1 MADRI
6 KGITVEI
13 NGDTTGLSKALQ
25 GVNKEIRNT
34 QSQLKDVNK
43 LLKLDPGN
51 TELITQKHKLLQQA
65 VEETKKKLQS
75 LKEAQKQADE
85 ALKNGT
91 ITQEQ
96 YDGLQ
101 REIEET
107 TQKLKS
113 LEDQANQSATAV
125 QKIAAAGD
133 KMKTIGGKL
142 SGVGKDLTMYVSAP
156 LAAAGAAGVKS
167 FADVDKTM
175 ALANKTM
182 GNTAEQ
188 ANTLNDA
195 MKDAAANSTYGMQDA
210 ATATLNFARAGLDA
224 EQSAAAL
231 APAMNLAAGE
241 GGDLD
246 TVSAGLV
253 ATINGFHGS
262 FEDAGTYAD
271 VFASAC
277 NNSALDVNSL
287 SSAMSVAA
295 PIFASAG
302 YQVNDA
308 ALYMGIMANN
318 GIEADKAANSLKTGI
333 ARLVSP
339 AKEGADMME
348 QLGISVTNSDGSMK
362 DSVTI
367 QKELHDAFANL
378 SESEQIAAASA
389 IFGKNQMAPWL
400 ALINTAPG
408 DVDKLNGS
416 LSTCSGTTKDMADT
430 MMSGFG
436 GSMEKL
442 KSSVD
447 VLVYSLGQ
455 ALAPTIQKVVD
466 FLQGLVDKFNSLSP
480 AQQDIIV
487 KIGLAVAA
495 LGPLLMITG
504 KLMSAVGSIMTAAP
518 QIAGAMTKLSG
529 LAKGLTGALGGIA
542 PVLKIVGGIGMVI
555 GGAITAVKNFV
566 DMFKNGFSVIKSILM
581 GVGIAIAAVGAVLL
595 GAPAAVAAIVAAIVF
610 VVANLVVLIK
620 EHWTE
625 IVTFVKGVWNEMKL
639 MAKETWEGIK
649 NTISGILT
657 GIKTGVTNA
666 WNAVKTAT
674 DTIFNAIK
682 TFITTIW
689 NGIKTVVTT
698 VVNGVKTA
706 VSTAWNAV
714 KTTTSNIFN
723 GIKNTV
729 TTIWNGIRTAV
740 TTAVSGIKTGISNG
754 LNAAKN
760 TVTNILNGIKN
771 AFSNVWNGAK
781 NIVSGAIEKIKG
793 MMNFH
798 WSLPKLKLPH
808 FSISGKFSLDPPS
821 IPHIGVEWYRK
832 AMGDGMI
839 LNSPTIFGAAGGK
852 LLGGGE
858 AGAEAIVGVSSLRGM
873 IQEAVAGQ
881 TSALVT
887 ALGASS
893 GDIVIPVYIG
903 NTLLDEMVVSA
914 QNRRNLR
921 SGGR

>member
-13 NGDTTGLSKALQ
+13 NGDTTGLSKALS

-34 QSQLKDVNK
+34 QAQLKDVNK

-51 TELITQKHKLLQQA
+51 TELIAQKHKLLQQA

-91 ITQEQ
+91 ISQEQ

-101 REIEET
+101 REIAET
-107 TQKLKS
+107 TQKLKD
-113 LEDQANQSATAV
+113 LEAQAEQSATAL
-125 QKIAAAGD
+125 QRIAAAGGKLKD
-133 KMKTIGGKL
+133 IGGKV
-142 SGVGKDLTMYVSAP
+142 SGIGKDLTTYVTVP

-188 ANTLNDA
+188 ANTLNAA
-195 MKDAAANSTYGMQDA
+195 MKDAAANSTYGMSDA
-210 ATATLNFARAGLDA
+210 ANATLNFARAGLDA

-262 FEDAGTYAD
+262 FEEAGTYAD

-295 PIFASAG
+295 PIFSSAG
-302 YQVNDA
+302 YKVNDA
-308 ALYMGIMANN
+308 ALYMGVMANN

-339 AKEGADMME
+339 AKDGAEMME
-348 QLGISVTNSDGSMK
+348 QLGISITNSDGSMK
-362 DSVTI
+362 DSVTV

-408 DVDKLNGS
+408 DVNELNAS
-416 LSTCSGTTKDMADT
+416 LAACGGTTQDMADT
-430 MMSGFG
+430 MMNGFG
-436 GSMEKL
+436 GSIEKL
-442 KSSVD
+442 KSSID

-455 ALAPTIQKVVD
+455 ALAPTIQSVIN
-466 FLQGLVDKFNSLSP
+466 FLQGLVDKFNALSP
-480 AQQDIIV
+480 AQQDLIV
-487 KIGLAVAA
+487 KIGLFVAA
-495 LGPLLMITG
+495 IGPVLLIVG
-504 KLMSAVGSIMTAAP
+504 KLMSAVGTIMTVVPKLASVISTVKGAFAALNAVMLANP
-518 QIAGAMTKLSG
+518 IMIVIAAIAGLVAAFIYLWNTNEEFRQFWINLWESIKQ
-529 LAKGLTGALGGIA
+529 AAVTAWNA
-542 PVLKIVGGIGMVI
+542 I
-555 GGAITAVKNFV
+555 GGFLK
-566 DMFKNGFSVIKSILM
+566 
-581 GVGIAIAAVGAVLL
+581 GA
-595 GAPAAVAAIVAAIVF
+595 
-610 VVANLVVLIK
+610 
-620 EHWTE
+620 
-625 IVTFVKGVWNEMKL
+625 
-639 MAKETWEGIK
+639 WEGIR
-649 NTISGILT
+649 NTCQ
-657 GIKTGVTNA
+657 
-666 WNAVKTAT
+666 
-674 DTIFNAIK
+674 TIFNAIK
-682 TFITTIW
+682 TFFQTVW
-689 NGIKTVVTT
+689 NGIKNIFSTAVGAVKTVVT
-698 VVNGVKTA
+698 N
-706 VSTAWNAV
+706 AWNAI
-714 KTTTSNIFN
+714 KTVTSTVWNSIKSVVTGAITAIKN
-723 GIKNTV
+723 GI
-729 TTIWNGIRTAV
+729 
-740 TTAVSGIKTGISNG
+740 STG
-754 LNAAKN
+754 LTAAKN

-771 AFSNVWNGAK
+771 AFSTVWEGAK

-798 WSLPKLKLPH
+798 WELPKLKLPH
-808 FSISGKFSLDPPS
+808 FSITGKFSLDPPS
-821 IPHIGVEWYRK
+821 IPKIGVEWYRK

-839 LNSPTIFGAAGGK
+839 LDSPTIFGAAGGK
-852 LLGGGE
+852 LLAGGE
-858 AGAEAIVGVSSLRGM
+858 AGPEAVVGVDSLRTM

-881 TSALVT
+881 TVVLAQ
-887 ALGASS
+887 AIGAAG
-893 GDIVIPVYIG
+893 GDITIPVYVG
-903 NTLLDEMVVSA
+903 GTLLDEMVVTA
-914 QNRRNLR
+914 QNRQNLR

>member
-13 NGDTTGLSKALQ
+13 NGDTTGLSKALS

-34 QSQLKDVNK
+34 QAQLKDVNK

-51 TELITQKHKLLQQA
+51 TDLIAQKHKLLQQA

-91 ITQEQ
+91 ISQEQ

-101 REIEET
+101 REIAET
-107 TQKLKS
+107 TQKLKD
-113 LEDQANQSATAV
+113 LEAQAEQSATAL
-125 QKIAAAGD
+125 QRIAAAGGKLKD
-133 KMKTIGGKL
+133 IGGKV
-142 SGVGKDLTMYVSAP
+142 SGIGKDLTTYVTVP

-188 ANTLNDA
+188 ANTLNAA
-195 MKDAAANSTYGMQDA
+195 MKDAAANSTYGMSDA
-210 ATATLNFARAGLDA
+210 ANATLNFARAGLDA

-262 FEDAGTYAD
+262 FEEAGTYAD

-295 PIFASAG
+295 PIFSSAG
-302 YQVNDA
+302 YKVNDA
-308 ALYMGIMANN
+308 ALYMGVMANN

-339 AKEGADMME
+339 AKDGAEMME
-348 QLGISVTNSDGSMK
+348 QLGISITNSDGSMK
-362 DSVTI
+362 DSVTV

-408 DVDKLNGS
+408 DVNELNAS
-416 LSTCSGTTKDMADT
+416 LAACGGTTQDMADT
-430 MMSGFG
+430 MMNGFG
-436 GSMEKL
+436 GSIEKL
-442 KSSVD
+442 KSSID

-455 ALAPTIQKVVD
+455 ALAPTIQSVIN
-466 FLQGLVDKFNSLSP
+466 FLQGLVDKFNALSP
-480 AQQDIIV
+480 AQQDLIV
-487 KIGLAVAA
+487 KIGLFAA
-495 LGPLLMITG
+495 AIGPVLLIVG
-504 KLMSAVGSIMTAAP
+504 KLMSAVGTIMTVVPKLAGVISTVKGAFAALNAVMLANP
-518 QIAGAMTKLSG
+518 IMIVIAAIAGLVAAFIYLWNTNEEFRQFWINLWESIKQ
-529 LAKGLTGALGGIA
+529 AAVTAWNA
-542 PVLKIVGGIGMVI
+542 I
-555 GGAITAVKNFV
+555 GGFLKGAWEGIRNTCQTIFNAIKAFFQTMWNGIKNI
-566 DMFKNGFSVIKSILM
+566 FST
-581 GVGIAIAAVGAVLL
+581 AVGAV
-595 GAPAAVAAIVAAIVF
+595 
-610 VVANLVVLIK
+610 
-620 EHWTE
+620 
-625 IVTFVKGVWNEMKL
+625 
-639 MAKETWEGIK
+639 
-649 NTISGILT
+649 
-657 GIKTGVTNA
+657 KTVVTNA
-666 WNAVKTAT
+666 WNA
-674 DTIFNAIK
+674 IK
-682 TFITTIW
+682 TVTSTVW
-689 NGIKTVVTT
+689 NGIKSVVT
-698 VVNGVKTA
+698 GAITA
-706 VSTAWNAV
+706 I
-714 KTTTSNIFN
+714 KN
-723 GIKNTV
+723 GI
-729 TTIWNGIRTAV
+729 
-740 TTAVSGIKTGISNG
+740 STG
-754 LNAAKN
+754 LTAAKN

-771 AFSNVWNGAK
+771 AFSTVWEGAK

-798 WSLPKLKLPH
+798 WELPKLKLPH
-808 FSISGKFSLDPPS
+808 FSITGKFSLDPPS
-821 IPHIGVEWYRK
+821 IPKIGVEWYRK

-839 LNSPTIFGAAGGK
+839 LDSPTIFGAAGGR
-852 LLGGGE
+852 LLAGGE
-858 AGAEAIVGVSSLRGM
+858 AGPEAVVGVDSLRTM
-873 IQEAVAGQ
+873 IQE
-881 TSALVT
+881 L
-887 ALGASS
+887 
-893 GDIVIPVYIG
+893 PV
-903 NTLLDEMVVSA
+903 
-914 QNRRNLR
+914 
-921 SGGR
+921 

>member
-188 ANTLNDA
+188 ANTLNAA
-195 MKDAAANSTYGMQDA
+195 MKDAAANSTYGMSDA
-210 ATATLNFARAGLDA
+210 ANATLNFARAGLDA

-262 FEDAGTYAD
+262 FEDAGNYAD

-302 YQVNDA
+302 YKVNDA

-339 AKEGADMME
+339 AKEGAEQMS

-400 ALINTAPG
+400 ALINTAPE

-416 LSTCSGTTKDMADT
+416 LSTCSGTTKEMADT

-487 KIGLAVAA
+487 KIGLVVAA

-504 KLMSAVGSIMTAAP
+504 KLMSAVGSILTAAP

-542 PVLKIVGGIGMVI
+542 PVLKIIGGIGMVI
-555 GGAITAVKNFV
+555 GGAIMAVKNFV

-625 IVTFVKGVWNEMKL
+625 IVTFVKGVWNEMKA

-674 DTIFNAIK
+674 ETIFNAIK

-858 AGAEAIVGVSSLRGM
+858 AGAEAIVGVSSLRSM

>member
-13 NGDTTGLSKALQ
+13 NGDTTGLSKALS

-34 QSQLKDVNK
+34 QAQLKDVNK

-51 TELITQKHKLLQQA
+51 TDLIAQKHKLLQQA

-91 ITQEQ
+91 ISQEQ

-101 REIEET
+101 REIAET
-107 TQKLKS
+107 TQKLKD
-113 LEDQANQSATAV
+113 LEAQAEQSATAL
-125 QKIAAAGD
+125 QKIVAAGGKLKD
-133 KMKTIGGKL
+133 IGGKV
-142 SGVGKDLTMYVSAP
+142 SGIGKDLTTYVTVP

-188 ANTLNDA
+188 ANTLNAA
-195 MKDAAANSTYGMQDA
+195 MKDAAANSTYGMSDA
-210 ATATLNFARAGLDA
+210 ANATLNFARAGLDA

-262 FEDAGTYAD
+262 FEEAGTYAD

-302 YQVNDA
+302 YKVNDA
-308 ALYMGIMANN
+308 ALYMGVMANN

-339 AKEGADMME
+339 AKDGAEMME
-348 QLGISVTNSDGSMK
+348 QLGISITNSDGSMK
-362 DSVTI
+362 DSVTV

-408 DVDKLNGS
+408 DVNELNAS
-416 LSTCSGTTKDMADT
+416 LAACGGTTQDMANT
-430 MMSGFG
+430 MMNGFG
-436 GSMEKL
+436 GSIEKL
-442 KSSVD
+442 KSSID

-455 ALAPTIQKVVD
+455 ALAPTIQSVIN
-466 FLQGLVDKFNSLSP
+466 FLQGLVDKFNALSP
-480 AQQDIIV
+480 AQQDLIV
-487 KIGLAVAA
+487 KIGLFAA
-495 LGPLLMITG
+495 AIGPVLLIVG
-504 KLMSAVGSIMTAAP
+504 KLMSAVGTIMTVVPKLAGVISTVKGAFAALNAVMLANP
-518 QIAGAMTKLSG
+518 IMIVIAAI
-529 LAKGLTGALGGIA
+529 AALVAAFIYLWNTNEEFRQFWINLWESIKQA
-542 PVLKIVGGIGMVI
+542 
-555 GGAITAVKNFV
+555 AITAWNAIGEFL
-566 DMFKNGFSVIKSILM
+566 KS
-581 GVGIAIAAVGAVLL
+581 
-595 GAPAAVAAIVAAIVF
+595 
-610 VVANLVVLIK
+610 
-620 EHWTE
+620 
-625 IVTFVKGVWNEMKL
+625 
-639 MAKETWEGIK
+639 TWEGIK
-649 NTISGILT
+649 STCQ
-657 GIKTGVTNA
+657 
-666 WNAVKTAT
+666 
-674 DTIFNAIK
+674 TIFNAIK
-682 TFITTIW
+682 TFFQTVW
-689 NGIKTVVTT
+689 NGIKNIFSTTVGAVKTVVT
-698 VVNGVKTA
+698 N
-706 VSTAWNAV
+706 AWNAIKSV
-714 KTTTSNIFN
+714 TSTVWN
-723 GIKNTV
+723 GIKSVV
-729 TTIWNGIRTAV
+729 TGTITAIKNGI
-740 TTAVSGIKTGISNG
+740 STG
-754 LNAAKN
+754 LTAAKS

-771 AFSNVWNGAK
+771 AFSTVWEGAK

-798 WSLPKLKLPH
+798 WELPKLKLPH
-808 FSISGKFSLDPPS
+808 FSITGKFSLDPPS
-821 IPHIGVEWYRK
+821 IPKIGVEWYRK

-839 LNSPTIFGAAGGK
+839 LDSPTIFGAAGGK
-852 LLGGGE
+852 LLAGGE
-858 AGAEAIVGVSSLRGM
+858 AGPEAVVGVDSLRTM

-881 TSALVT
+881 TAVL
-887 ALGASS
+887 AQAIGAAGS
-893 GDIVIPVYIG
+893 GDITIPVYVG
-903 NTLLDEMVVSA
+903 GTLLDEMVVTA
-914 QNRRNLR
+914 QNRQNLR

>member
-13 NGDTTGLSKALQ
+13 NGDTTGLSKALS

-34 QSQLKDVNK
+34 QAQLKDVNK

-51 TELITQKHKLLQQA
+51 TDLIAQKHKLLQQA

-85 ALKNGT
+85 ALKKGT
-91 ITQEQ
+91 ISQEQ

-101 REIEET
+101 REIAET
-107 TQKLKS
+107 TQKLKD
-113 LEDQANQSATAV
+113 LEAQAEQSATAL
-125 QKIAAAGD
+125 QKIAAAGGKLKD
-133 KMKTIGGKL
+133 IGGKV
-142 SGVGKDLTMYVSAP
+142 SGIGKDLTTYVTVP

-188 ANTLNDA
+188 ANTLNAA
-195 MKDAAANSTYGMQDA
+195 MKDAAANSTYGMSDA
-210 ATATLNFARAGLDA
+210 ANATLNFARAGLDA

-262 FEDAGTYAD
+262 FEEAGTYAD

-302 YQVNDA
+302 YKVNDA
-308 ALYMGIMANN
+308 ALYMGVMANN

-339 AKEGADMME
+339 AKDGAEMME
-348 QLGISVTNSDGSMK
+348 QLGISITNSDGSMK
-362 DSVTI
+362 DSVTV

-408 DVDKLNGS
+408 DVNELNAS
-416 LSTCSGTTKDMADT
+416 LAACGGTTQDMADT
-430 MMSGFG
+430 MMNGFG
-436 GSMEKL
+436 GSIEKL
-442 KSSVD
+442 KSSID

-455 ALAPTIQKVVD
+455 TLAPTIQSVIN
-466 FLQGLVDKFNSLSP
+466 FLQGLVDKFNALSP
-480 AQQDIIV
+480 AQQDLIV
-487 KIGLAVAA
+487 KIGLFAA
-495 LGPLLMITG
+495 AIGPVLLIVG
-504 KLMSAVGSIMTAAP
+504 KLMSAVGTIMTVVPKLAGVISTVKGAFVALNAVMLANPIMIVIAA
-518 QIAGAMTKLSG
+518 IA
-529 LAKGLTGALGGIA
+529 ALVAAFIYLWNTNEEFRQFWINLWESIKQA
-542 PVLKIVGGIGMVI
+542 AVTAWNAI
-555 GGAITAVKNFV
+555 GGFLKGAWEGIRNTCQTIFNAIKAFFQTMWNGIKNI
-566 DMFKNGFSVIKSILM
+566 FST
-581 GVGIAIAAVGAVLL
+581 AVGAV
-595 GAPAAVAAIVAAIVF
+595 
-610 VVANLVVLIK
+610 
-620 EHWTE
+620 
-625 IVTFVKGVWNEMKL
+625 
-639 MAKETWEGIK
+639 
-649 NTISGILT
+649 
-657 GIKTGVTNA
+657 KTVVTNA
-666 WNAVKTAT
+666 WNA
-674 DTIFNAIK
+674 IK
-682 TFITTIW
+682 TVTSTVW
-689 NGIKTVVTT
+689 NGIKSVVT
-698 VVNGVKTA
+698 GAITA
-706 VSTAWNAV
+706 I
-714 KTTTSNIFN
+714 KN
-723 GIKNTV
+723 GI
-729 TTIWNGIRTAV
+729 
-740 TTAVSGIKTGISNG
+740 STG
-754 LNAAKN
+754 LTAAKN

-771 AFSNVWNGAK
+771 AFSTVWEGAK

-798 WSLPKLKLPH
+798 WELPKLKLPH
-808 FSISGKFSLDPPS
+808 FSITGKFSLDPPS
-821 IPHIGVEWYRK
+821 IPKIGVEWYRK

-839 LNSPTIFGAAGGK
+839 LDSPTIFGAAGGK
-852 LLGGGE
+852 LLAGGE
-858 AGAEAIVGVSSLRGM
+858 AGPEAVVGVDSLRTM

-881 TSALVT
+881 TAVL
-887 ALGASS
+887 AQAIGAAGS
-893 GDIVIPVYIG
+893 GDITIPVYVG
-903 NTLLDEMVVSA
+903 GTLLDEMVVTA
-914 QNRRNLR
+914 QNRQNLR

>member
-65 VEETKKKLQS
+65 VEETKKKLQA

-188 ANTLNDA
+188 ANTLNAA
-195 MKDAAANSTYGMQDA
+195 MKDAAANSTYGMSDA
-210 ATATLNFARAGLDA
+210 ANATLNFARAGLDA

-262 FEDAGTYAD
+262 FEDAGNYAD

-302 YQVNDA
+302 YKVNDA

-339 AKEGADMME
+339 AKEGAEQMS

-400 ALINTAPG
+400 ALINTAPE

-487 KIGLAVAA
+487 KIGLVVAA
-495 LGPLLMITG
+495 LGPLLLITG
-504 KLMSAVGSIMTAAP
+504 KLMSAVGSILTAAP

-542 PVLKIVGGIGMVI
+542 PVLKIIGGIGMVI
-555 GGAITAVKNFV
+555 GGAIMAVKNFV

-625 IVTFVKGVWNEMKL
+625 IVTFVKGVWNEMKA

-674 DTIFNAIK
+674 ETIFNAIK
-682 TFITTIW
+682 TFIMTIW

-781 NIVSGAIEKIKG
+781 SIVSGAIEKIKG

-832 AMGDGMI
+832 AMGDGVI

-858 AGAEAIVGVSSLRGM
+858 AGAEAIVGVSSLRSM

-887 ALGASS
+887 ALGTSS

>member
-13 NGDTTGLSKALQ
+13 NGDTTGLSKALS

-34 QSQLKDVNK
+34 QAQLKDVNK

-51 TELITQKHKLLQQA
+51 TDLIAQKHKLLQQA

-91 ITQEQ
+91 ISQEQ

-101 REIEET
+101 REIAET
-107 TQKLKS
+107 TQKLKD
-113 LEDQANQSATAV
+113 LEAQAEQSATAL
-125 QKIAAAGD
+125 QRIAAAGGKLKD
-133 KMKTIGGKL
+133 IGGKV
-142 SGVGKDLTMYVSAP
+142 SGIGKDLTTYVTVP

-188 ANTLNDA
+188 ANTLNAA
-195 MKDAAANSTYGMQDA
+195 MKDAAANSTYGMSDA
-210 ATATLNFARAGLDA
+210 ANATLNFARAGLDA

-262 FEDAGTYAD
+262 FEEAGTYAD

-295 PIFASAG
+295 PIFSSAG
-302 YQVNDA
+302 YKVNDA
-308 ALYMGIMANN
+308 ALYMGVMANN
-318 GIEADKAANSLKTGI
+318 GIEADKAANSLKIGI

-339 AKEGADMME
+339 AKDGAEMME
-348 QLGISVTNSDGSMK
+348 QLGISITNSDGSMK
-362 DSVTI
+362 DSVTV

-408 DVDKLNGS
+408 DVNELNAS
-416 LSTCSGTTKDMADT
+416 LAACGGTTQDMADT
-430 MMSGFG
+430 MMNGFG
-436 GSMEKL
+436 GSIEKL
-442 KSSVD
+442 KSSID

-455 ALAPTIQKVVD
+455 ALAPTIQSVIN
-466 FLQGLVDKFNSLSP
+466 FLQGLVDKFNALSP
-480 AQQDIIV
+480 AQQDLIV
-487 KIGLAVAA
+487 KIGLFAA
-495 LGPLLMITG
+495 AIGPVLLIVG
-504 KLMSAVGSIMTAAP
+504 KLMSAVGTIMTVVPKLAGVISTVKGAFAALNAVMLANP
-518 QIAGAMTKLSG
+518 IMIVIAAIAGLVAAFIYLWNTNEEFRQFWINLWESIKQ
-529 LAKGLTGALGGIA
+529 AAVTAWNA
-542 PVLKIVGGIGMVI
+542 I
-555 GGAITAVKNFV
+555 GGFLKGAWEGIRNICQTIFNAIKAFFQTMWNGIKNI
-566 DMFKNGFSVIKSILM
+566 FST
-581 GVGIAIAAVGAVLL
+581 AVGAV
-595 GAPAAVAAIVAAIVF
+595 
-610 VVANLVVLIK
+610 
-620 EHWTE
+620 
-625 IVTFVKGVWNEMKL
+625 
-639 MAKETWEGIK
+639 
-649 NTISGILT
+649 
-657 GIKTGVTNA
+657 KTVVTNA
-666 WNAVKTAT
+666 WNA
-674 DTIFNAIK
+674 IK
-682 TFITTIW
+682 TVTSTVW
-689 NGIKTVVTT
+689 NGIKSVVT
-698 VVNGVKTA
+698 GAITA
-706 VSTAWNAV
+706 I
-714 KTTTSNIFN
+714 KN
-723 GIKNTV
+723 GI
-729 TTIWNGIRTAV
+729 
-740 TTAVSGIKTGISNG
+740 STG
-754 LNAAKN
+754 LTAAKN

-771 AFSNVWNGAK
+771 AFSTVWEGAK

-798 WSLPKLKLPH
+798 WELPKLKLPH
-808 FSISGKFSLDPPS
+808 FSITGKFSLDPPS
-821 IPHIGVEWYRK
+821 IPKIGVEWYRK

-839 LNSPTIFGAAGGK
+839 LDSPTIFGAAGGR
-852 LLGGGE
+852 LLAGGE
-858 AGAEAIVGVSSLRGM
+858 AGPEAVVGVDSLRTM

-881 TSALVT
+881 TAVL
-887 ALGASS
+887 AQAIGAAGS
-893 GDIVIPVYIG
+893 GDITIPVYVG
-903 NTLLDEMVVSA
+903 GTLLDEMVVTA
-914 QNRRNLR
+914 QNRQNLR

>member
-133 KMKTIGGKL
+133 KMKTMGGKL

-188 ANTLNDA
+188 ANTLNAA
-195 MKDAAANSTYGMQDA
+195 MKDAAANSTYGMSDA
-210 ATATLNFARAGLDA
+210 ANATLNFARAGLDA

-262 FEDAGTYAD
+262 FEDAGIYAD

-287 SSAMSVAA
+287 SAAMSVAA
-295 PIFASAG
+295 PIFSSAG
-302 YQVNDA
+302 YKVNDA

-339 AKEGADMME
+339 AKEGAEQMS

-400 ALINTAPG
+400 ALINTAPS
-408 DVDKLNGS
+408 DVDKLSGS

-504 KLMSAVGSIMTAAP
+504 KLMSAVGSILTAAP

-542 PVLKIVGGIGMVI
+542 PVLKIIGGIGMVI
-555 GGAITAVKNFV
+555 GGAIMAVKNFV

-625 IVTFVKGVWNEMKL
+625 IVTFVKGIWNEMKL

-674 DTIFNAIK
+674 ETIFNAIK

-729 TTIWNGIRTAV
+729 TNIWNGIRTAV

-858 AGAEAIVGVSSLRGM
+858 AGAEAIVGVSSLRSM

-887 ALGASS
+887 ALGSAS

>member
-25 GVNKEIRNT
+25 GVNKEIRST
-34 QSQLKDVNK
+34 QAQLKDVNK

-51 TELITQKHKLLQQA
+51 TELISQKHRLLQQA

-91 ITQEQ
+91 ISQEQ

-101 REIEET
+101 REIAET
-107 TQKLKS
+107 TEKLKE
-113 LEDQANQSATAV
+113 LEKQAEQSATAV
-125 QKIAAAGD
+125 QKIAAAGEKLKD
-133 KMKTIGGKL
+133 VGGKVA
-142 SGVGKDLTMYVSAP
+142 GVGKDLTTYVTLP

-167 FADVDKTM
+167 FAEVDKTM
-175 ALANKTM
+175 QLANKTM
-182 GNTAEQ
+182 GNTAEE
-188 ANTLNDA
+188 AGTLNAA
-195 MKDAAANSTYGMQDA
+195 MKDAAANSTYGMSDA
-210 ATATLNFARAGLDA
+210 ANATLNFARAGLDA
-224 EQSAAAL
+224 EQSASAL

-262 FEDAGTYAD
+262 FAEAGTYAD

-287 SSAMSVAA
+287 SNAMSVAA
-295 PIFASAG
+295 PIFSSAG
-302 YQVNDA
+302 YKVNDA

-339 AKEGADMME
+339 AKEGAEMME

-400 ALINTAPG
+400 ALINTAPA
-408 DVDKLNGS
+408 DVDELNES
-416 LSTCSGTTKDMADT
+416 LATCGGTTQEMADT
-430 MMSGFG
+430 MMGGFG
-436 GSMEKL
+436 GSIEKL
-442 KSSVD
+442 KSSID

-455 ALAPTIQKVVD
+455 ALAPTIQKVVN

-480 AQQDIIV
+480 LQQSIIV
-487 KIGLAVAA
+487 KVGLIVAA
-495 LGPLLMITG
+495 IGPVLLIVG
-504 KLMSAVGSIMTAAP
+504 KLMGAIGTIMTVVP
-518 QIAGAMTKLSG
+518 QLAGAIGTVKT
-529 LAKGLTGALGGIA
+529 AFGALHAVMLTNPIGILIA
-542 PVLKIVGGIGMVI
+542 
-555 GGAITAVKNFV
+555 
-566 DMFKNGFSVIKSILM
+566 
-581 GVGIAIAAVGAVLL
+581 AIAALVAAFIYLWNTNEDFRQFWINLWENVKQAAVSAWNAIGSFLTKAWDGIRTACQTVFNAIKAFFSTLWEGIKTIFSTAVGAVQTVVTT
-595 GAPAAVAAIVAAIVF
+595 AWNAIRTVTSTVFNAVKT
-610 VVANLVVLIK
+610 LIG
-620 EHWTE
+620 T
-625 IVTFVKGVWNEMKL
+625 IWN
-639 MAKETWEGIK
+639 
-649 NTISGILT
+649 
-657 GIKTGVTNA
+657 GIKTAITTVVGAIQTGISTA
-666 WNAVKTAT
+666 WNAVKNTT
-674 DTIFNAIK
+674 STIFNGIK
-682 TFITTIW
+682 MTVTTIW
-689 NGIKTVVTT
+689 NGIKTVVTGA
-698 VVNGVKTA
+698 VEGIKNGI
-706 VSTAWNAV
+706 STGLNAV
-714 KTTTSNIFN
+714 
-723 GIKNTV
+723 KNTV
-729 TTIWNGIRTAV
+729 TTVLGA
-740 TTAVSGIKTGISNG
+740 IKT
-754 LNAAKN
+754 
-760 TVTNILNGIKN
+760 
-771 AFSNVWNGAK
+771 AFSTVWEGAK

-798 WSLPKLKLPH
+798 WELPKLKLPH

-821 IPHIGVEWYRK
+821 IPHISVEWYRK

-839 LNSPTIFGAAGGK
+839 LNSPTIFGASGGR

-858 AGAEAIVGVSSLRGM
+858 AGAEAVVGVSSLRSM

-881 TSALVT
+881 TSAIV
-887 ALGASS
+887 AAMDSAG
-893 GDIVIPVYIG
+893 GDIVIPVYVG
-903 NTLLDEMVVSA
+903 NTMLDELVVNA
-914 QNRRNLR
+914 QNRQNLR